1 MYFVMEMLQVAFV
14 SLWSSEGVTWSW
26 LWLWAFLCAVL
37 AYLSIALLTA
47 SAKASACASVSVG
60 VENHI
65 LRFSLILDIYYNEIG
80 NTCLGEMGDNH
91 NWKLALT

>member
-60 VENHI
+60 VQWVGQPY
-65 LRFSLILDIYYNEIG
+65 FEIF
-80 NTCLGEMGDNH
+80 TD
-91 NWKLALT
+91 T

>member
-37 AYLSIALLTA
+37 AYLSIALTA

-65 LRFSLILDIYYNEIG
+65 LRFSRILDIYYNEIG